1 MKIKIFH
8 TSESD
13 PVELNQFLAQD
24 GIEIVVER
32 IHTAAGGS
40 GHEYGTNHYVT
51 VEYRTL
57 EQAPT
62 V

>member
-1 MKIKIFH
+1 VQIKIFA
-8 TSESD
+8 TKEAD
-13 PVELNQFLAQD
+13 PVELNKFLQED
-24 GIEIVVER
+24 GKTIVVER

-57 EQAPT
+57 EQPPEI
-62 V
+62 